1 MKRLILANILCFF
14 GALVFGQQ
22 CPNPVLISPS
32 PGSNNVSVNATIT
45 WNEVVGVPG
54 YIISIGTSPG
64 GVDIVNEVN
73 VGSAL
78 SYTPPL
84 GLPEDTQIYVTITLF
99 FFEGG
104 IPDVVCNSETFRT
117 EDVIA
122 PPGCTNL
129 QFPQNGATNINVA
142 TNISWN
148 YAPTATSYTLS
159 IGTSPG
165 GTEILAPTNVGNVLS
180 YNPPV
185 DLPPNSDIYVTVI
198 PENGNLPNP
207 VCTEQVF
214 STGDIAALPGCTSL
228 ISPANGEIN
237 VPLTPNIEWN
247 AVAGADGYRVT
258 IGLTPFTAEVLN
270 EGVFTSTST
279 FVIDFEPNRTFFI
292 TIVPFNSAGDAIGC
306 TQETFSTVLGCGPF
320 FEASTGELVTLF
332 PEIDFP
338 ETLSFCQ
345 NEAPLVVTATDEADG
360 YRWYRVDQFGDESLI
375 SSDAEVSIFENGQY
389 RYEAYNIASQA
400 GSGTLECPNSQL
412 FSVVSSEA
420 PRIDNIDIVGQPSTI
435 RITVEVSGAGDYEYA
450 LDNIDG
456 PYQDSNV
463 FDNVIPGTRTVYVR
477 DKNGCGI
484 AEETIT
490 QDLTLEGF
498 PKFFTPNGDGINDFW
513 QFIPPPSFLEN
524 PLVVIHIFDRY
535 GKLLVQLDPLS
546 RGWDGNFN
554 GTPLPASDYWF
565 KARDMNSQELSGHF
579 TLKR

>member
-1 MKRLILANILCFF
+1 M
-14 GALVFGQQ
+14 FGQQ

-32 PGSNNVSVNATIT
+32 PGSMNVSVNATIS

-54 YIISIGTSPG
+54 YIISIGTTPG

-84 GLPEDTQIYVTITLF
+84 GLPEDTQVYVTITLF

-117 EDVIA
+117 EDVTT
-122 PPGCTNL
+122 PPGCSDL

-142 TNISWN
+142 TNISWD

-159 IGTSPG
+159 LGTSPG
-165 GTEILAPTNVGNVLS
+165 GTEILPPTNLGNVLS

-207 VCTEQVF
+207 VCPEQVF
-214 STGDIAALPGCTSL
+214 RTGDIAALPGCTSL

-270 EGVFTSTST
+270 EGVFTATST

-320 FEASTGELVTLF
+320 FDANTGELVTLF

-345 NEAPLVVTATDEADG
+345 NEAPLVVTAPDAADG
-360 YRWYRVDQFGDESLI
+360 YRWYKVDQFGDESVI
-375 SSDAEVSIFENGQY
+375 SNDAEVSIFENGQY

-420 PRIDNIDIVGQPSTI
+420 PTIDNIDIVGQTSTI
-435 RITVEVSGAGDYEYA
+435 RITVDASGAGDYEYA
-450 LDNIDG
+450 LDNING

-463 FDNVIPGTRTVYVR
+463 FDNVIPGVLTVYVR

-554 GTPLPASDYWF
+554 GSPLPASDYWF
-565 KARDMNSQELSGHF
+565 KARDLNSQELSGHF
-579 TLKR
+579 SLKR

>member
-165 GTEILAPTNVGNVLS
+165 GTEILAPINVGNVLS

-247 AVAGADGYRVT
+247 PVAGADGYRVT

>member
-165 GTEILAPTNVGNVLS
+165 GTEILVPTNVGNVLS

-247 AVAGADGYRVT
+247 PVAGADGYRVT